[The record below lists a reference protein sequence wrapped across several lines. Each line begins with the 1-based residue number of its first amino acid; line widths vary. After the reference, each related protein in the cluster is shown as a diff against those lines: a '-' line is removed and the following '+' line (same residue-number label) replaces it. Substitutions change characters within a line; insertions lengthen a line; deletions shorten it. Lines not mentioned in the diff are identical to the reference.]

1 MILGAEFTEC
11 MAFFAIGKNLVT
23 FLTAELHET
32 NVDAARNVS
41 TWIGSCFL
49 TPVIGAFLADTYWGR
64 YKTIVIF
71 LLIYI
76 IVSCNRKMLILNF

>member
-1 MILGAEFTEC
+1 
-11 MAFFAIGKNLVT
+11 MAFFAIGKNLVR
-23 FLTAELHET
+23 FLTSELHET
-32 NVDAARNVS
+32 NVDAAKNVS

-71 LLIYI
+71 LLVYT
-76 IVSCNRKMLILNF
+76 IVRCNTEMLILTM